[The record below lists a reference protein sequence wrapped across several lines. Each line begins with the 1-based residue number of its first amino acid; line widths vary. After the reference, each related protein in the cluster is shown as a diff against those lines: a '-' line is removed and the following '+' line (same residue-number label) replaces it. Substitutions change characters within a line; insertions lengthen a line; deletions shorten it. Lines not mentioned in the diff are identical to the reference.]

1 VNFKKI
7 LAPIES
13 KIQIIF
19 VNLISSIFVA
29 EPTFIK
35 IYKIKIKYFD

>member
-1 VNFKKI
+1 M
-7 LAPIES
+7 IES

-29 EPTFIK
+29 EPAS
-35 IYKIKIKYFD
+35 IKYIQ